1 MVNNEQKRNE
11 TGNIKLLERISA
23 LQQRISGRSLS
34 NSIEERYFA
43 EHSKETDKFLCGE
56 IMIVLVLM
64 LISFSV
70 EVFSD
75 NVYLVRGNIATRVF
89 SGISIFFLTVT
100 LVVGINGRG
109 KYRPWY
115 RYLASFT
122 VAAVN
127 LVFSAYMTYAII
139 PLLLLPIFLSAFYY
153 DTSYVVVTVI
163 LNLIARACGLLFYY
177 KKYLAIDYFYLGDA
191 VRELNAKNIVD
202 VFDFILLFVSGIFC
216 ILLSGTLRKAME
228 EKLRKE
234 KEKAVMD
241 RDMFTAGRIQD
252 RMLVKQFPLRNEYEV
267 AADMTPARMVGG
279 DFYDFIELDNDH
291 VVLVIA
297 DVSGKGLQASLY
309 MSQIKAI
316 IKVYAQSGYSVDKI
330 AEKANSYLTAGAA
343 KERSFVTAWVGIFD
357 LRTGILS
364 YTNAGHNPPC
374 LARNGGPYEFLSSK
388 VNFVIGGKP
397 LIRYLEKQ
405 IRLYPGDRIF
415 LYTDGVTEAK
425 NEDGSFYGNQRLL
438 AGLNEYSGASPAE
451 TVAALK
457 AELSAYSGGAEQ
469 YDDITMLSFLFKEYA
484 VEKNKAGKSFSADEA
499 HFAEAIRYIRSECEK
514 IVSQEKI
521 LRDIEIAS
529 SEVIANICSY
539 AYEGKAGEF
548 EILTEKCGRDIKIS
562 FKDHGRPFNPL
573 LNAAPDT
580 TVSIADRDAGGLG
593 VFIVRKLMNDVLYRY
608 ENDCNVL
615 VLIKQFK

>member
-1 MVNNEQKRNE
+1 MKKSKRENK
-11 TGNIKLLERISA
+11 KLSERLFA
-23 LQQRISGRSLS
+23 LRQRISGRDLPD
-34 NSIEERYFA
+34 SIEERYFA

-56 IMIVLVLM
+56 IVIILVLVL
-64 LISFSV
+64 ISFLI

-75 NVYLVRGNIATRVF
+75 NVYIVRGDTVTKVF
-89 SGISIFFLTVT
+89 SGISIISLIVT
-100 LVVGINGRG
+100 LLIGMSGRNR
-109 KYRPWY
+109 YRPWF

-122 VAAVN
+122 VAVAN
-127 LVFSAYMTYAII
+127 LVLSAYMTYSII
-139 PLLLLPIFLSAFYY
+139 PILLLPIFLSAFYY
-153 DTSYVVVTVI
+153 DTPYVIATTL
-163 LNLIARACGLLFYY
+163 LNLIARAGGLFIYY
-177 KKYLAIDYFYLGDA
+177 KNYLTIDYYYLGDA
-191 VRELNAKNIVD
+191 VYKVNAKNTVD
-202 VFDFILLFVSGIFC
+202 VIDFILLLVSGVFC
-216 ILLSGTLRKAME
+216 VLLSGTLRKAME

-241 RDMFTAGRIQD
+241 RDMSTAGIIQD
-252 RMLVKQFPLRNEYEV
+252 RMLVKQFPLRDEYEV

-279 DFYDFIELDNDH
+279 DFYDFIELDNDR
-291 VVLVIA
+291 VALVIA

-405 IRLYPGDRIF
+405 IQLYPGDRIF

-438 AGLNEYSGASPAE
+438 AGLNEYPGASPAE

-521 LRDIEIAS
+521 LRDIEIAC

-548 EILTEKCGRDIKIS
+548 EILIEERGQDIKIS
-562 FKDHGRPFNPL
+562 FTDHGRPFNPL

-580 TVSIADRDAGGLG
+580 TVSMADRKAGGLG